1 MKKEYCFIMNIF
13 TLSLPPSPKKSGGE
27 EGKTFVKEIKT
38 GVLSPF
44 LLCLSEYGFQEKY
57 LPYCSPCF
65 FQIHQRIFSSL
76 RVTIGVTTK
85 EKGFTALPVNP

>member
-1 MKKEYCFIMNIF
+1 MNIYA
-13 TLSLPPSPKKSGGE
+13 PSPSLTKR
-27 EGKTFVKEIKT
+27 EGWRRKRPSLKNKNGRIKP
-38 GVLSPF
+38 VF
-44 LLCLSEYGFQEKY
+44 ICLSEYGFQEKY

-85 EKGFTALPVNP
+85 EKGVTVLSVTP

>member
-1 MKKEYCFIMNIF
+1 MEKRRISMKKNYFMMKSKNGRIKPVFI
-13 TLSLPPSPKKSGGE
+13 
-27 EGKTFVKEIKT
+27 
-38 GVLSPF
+38 
-44 LLCLSEYGFQEKY
+44 CLSEYGFQEKY

-76 RVTIGVTTK
+76 RVTTGVTTK